1 MAVLVTCMAA
11 EAAVRKPD
19 VHGCETTIGEVRKLF
34 LDDHIHMALL
44 VDGARLV
51 ATVER
56 GDLHPG
62 LTDDLP
68 AQGVGTLRGRTVS
81 PDAPAAALLGRMRR
95 ARRRRLA
102 VTDADGILVGLLCL
116 TSSGRGFCT
125 DEGIARRRLERAA
138 R

>member
-1 MAVLVTCMAA
+1 MAVLATRVAA
-11 EAAVRKPD
+11 AAAVRKPD
-19 VHGCETTIGEVRKLF
+19 VHGCETTVGEVRRLF

-56 GDLHPG
+56 RDLHPG

-68 AQGVGTLRGRTVS
+68 AQAVGTLRGRTVP
-81 PDAPAAALLGRMRR
+81 PDEPAAVLLGRMRR

-102 VTDADGILVGLLCL
+102 VTDEDGILVGLLCL
-116 TSSGRGFCT
+116 TASGRGFCT
-125 DEGIARRRLERAA
+125 DEGIASRRLGRAS
-138 R
+138 